1 MLHLGTRIIPAV
13 VAPLLAA
20 SALVLSTP
28 ERAAAQVSVGFGVVI
43 GRDQGRA
50 IVIVT
55 HDHRL
60 RDIADRVLWLEDGQ
74 LTEKPDSLSV
84 VSS

>member
-1 MLHLGTRIIPAV
+1 ME
-13 VAPLLAA
+13 LLCCG
-20 SALVLSTP
+20 L
-28 ERAAAQVSVGFGVVI
+28 

-60 RDIADRVLWLEDGQ
+60 RDIADRVLWLEDGH
-74 LTEKPDSLSV
+74 LSDGNGRLETGG
-84 VSS
+84 